1 MSWRSAQGKSWRN
14 GLSRRLALLG
24 AAAALAACAMTPAYG
39 PGGAG
44 TALTGRV
51 QLRDPGDVD
60 TFALNRRL
68 SERLGPEQSAA
79 YALNYRLTTAS
90 VAQGITPDE
99 VTTRYSL
106 NGTVDFA
113 LTEIATGRV
122 ITQDRVS
129 SFTSY
134 SAIGT
139 TIATLTAERDAH
151 DRLMV
156 MLADQVV
163 TRLLATVP

>member
-1 MSWRSAQGKSWRN
+1 MWLRSLIAV
-14 GLSRRLALLG
+14 
-24 AAAALAACAMTPAYG
+24 AALALAGCAMTPAFG

-44 TALTGRV
+44 TTLHGRV
-51 QLRDPGDVD
+51 QLREPSDIDG
-60 TFALNRRL
+60 FALNRRL
-68 SERLGPEQSAA
+68 EERLGPEQAAA
-79 YALNYRLTTAS
+79 YALDYRLNTAS

-106 NGTVDFA
+106 NGTADFA
-113 LTEIATGRV
+113 LTDIASGQV
-122 ITQDRVS
+122 VTQGRVS

-151 DRLMV
+151 ERLMV
-156 MLADQVV
+156 MLADQIV
-163 TRLLATVP
+163 TRLLATGPKPAQ

>member
-1 MSWRSAQGKSWRN
+1 MSWHSTT
-14 GLSRRLALLG
+14 RRAAFLGALALL
-24 AAAALAACAMTPAYG
+24 AACEMTPAFG
-39 PGGAG
+39 PDGAG
-44 TALTGRV
+44 TALYGRV
-51 QLRDPGDVD
+51 QLREPEDIDG
-60 TFALNRRL
+60 FALNRHL
-68 SERLGPEQSAA
+68 SERLGPEQAA
-79 YALNYRLTTAS
+79 SYALNYRLTTAS
-90 VAQGITPDE
+90 VAQGITPDD

-113 LTEIATGRV
+113 LTDIASGAV
-122 ITQDRVS
+122 ITQGRVS

-151 DRLMV
+151 ERLMV

-163 TRLLATVP
+163 TRLLATGPKPAQ